1 MKNRSV
7 SPNPLAQHVV
17 VQPLAH
23 LGCMATG
30 YPNQVTSSSSHLQL
44 RPTTITS
51 YSPAPASS
59 LPGFLQAHTAVHG
72 GQQVATMPVVVQ
84 SWSPLPT
91 HRYQMLPLSARTA
104 PIFLQPCQHPAS
116 SSGSAPSPSAR
127 LTPHSAP
134 ASARSEFSSG
144 ACNLSSIT
152 SYTVPAAAPTA
163 RRVYHSTGCMNVP
176 SASYSIHSAPSNC
189 GPCNVSECS
198 TGPPNFSSGA
208 ASGSPGS
215 SQSTLIN
222 EGSNCTAP
230 GISSHHLPAPTSKQT
245 EPTTSHQRA
254 ASPSVL
260 RSPDVVQGPRIVRP
274 GAFLVTSD
282 RSFTPGLLSPISM
295 IIRSPLSPSQLN
307 VRHSPKTPAES
318 QLPPVL
324 KSPAQA
330 SNVSPV
336 QGGSFFATSGVMPPI
351 LTSSK
356 RVLLASAAA
365 AIAGQNV
372 VAAPTCAGQP
382 QLDDPSQNAA
392 AINPQRPPADE
403 SSNSPSTAMASMA
416 LPSLSPEAAPTS
428 NIKQSGKR
436 LSVAEKANA
445 APLDLESICGSDPP
459 AACVPPFTPPT
470 LSTTFGPAQKAFGH
484 PACSSAAVA
493 SSVLQGRSSPEALS
507 LSPIWQVSPVLAIEA
522 LSCPISPGAPSF
534 RDFQSP
540 GNSATPR
547 KSLVYSTTPSSA
559 LITISS
565 VATPLRSPG
574 SISSPTKS
582 HVSPTAAFRGALRHP
597 QALVARISSP
607 TSRQRRRSTPPEG
620 SVIEWPELY
629 IREVGRAPATAE
641 QLRAFVINRGG
652 QLPWCVA
659 RQYVPVASRR

>member
-17 VQPLAH
+17 IQPLADY
-23 LGCMATG
+23 GFIPPAYT
-30 YPNQVTSSSSHLQL
+30 NQAQITSASSQLQL
-44 RPTTITS
+44 RPTKITS
-51 YSPAPASS
+51 YSPASASS
-59 LPGFLQAHTAVHG
+59 LPCLLQAPIRVHG
-72 GQQVATMPVVVQ
+72 GPQVATMPVVVQ

-104 PIFLQPCQHPAS
+104 PVVLQPCHHAAS
-116 SSGSAPSPSAR
+116 SSGSATAR
-127 LTPHSAP
+127 LTPYSAP
-134 ASARSEFSSG
+134 ATARSESSSG
-144 ACNLSSIT
+144 ACNLSNIT
-152 SYTVPAAAPTA
+152 SYAVPAAALTA
-163 RRVYHSTGCMNVP
+163 RRGYHSTGCITAP

-189 GPCNVSECS
+189 GPCNVSVCS
-198 TGPPNFSSGA
+198 TGPSNSLSGA

-215 SQSTLIN
+215 SQSGLIN
-222 EGSNCTAP
+222 EGSSCTAP
-230 GISSHHLPAPTSKQT
+230 GISSHHVPVQNSKAT
-245 EPTTSHQRA
+245 EPTTSQQRVV
-254 ASPSVL
+254 SPSVL
-260 RSPDVVQGPRIVRP
+260 RSSAAVHGPRIVRP
-274 GAFLVTSD
+274 GAALGTLDHAFI
-282 RSFTPGLLSPISM
+282 PGLLSPISM

-307 VRHSPKTPAES
+307 VRHSPKTPAGS

-330 SNVSPV
+330 SNVSPL
-336 QGGSFFATSGVMPPI
+336 QGGSSSAASSNMPPV

-365 AIAGQNV
+365 AIAGQIATPASFSPGQIDSDV
-372 VAAPTCAGQP
+372 VPRNATSLNPTSPAQH
-382 QLDDPSQNAA
+382 STAEKTS
-392 AINPQRPPADE
+392 NP
-403 SSNSPSTAMASMA
+403 PSTLITLIAI
-416 LPSLSPEAAPTS
+416 PSLQQEEALSTTEHAV
-428 NIKQSGKR
+428 KR
-436 LSVAEKANA
+436 LSLIEKAKA
-445 APLDLESICGSDPP
+445 TPLDLESICGSDPP
-459 AACVPPFTPPT
+459 VVLAPPFTPPT
-470 LSTTFGPAQKAFGH
+470 VSTASGSSKKALGYQ
-484 PACSSAAVA
+484 PCSSAALTSLV
-493 SSVLQGRSSPEALS
+493 QGRSSPEA
-507 LSPIWQVSPVLAIEA
+507 LSPIWQVSPVLPVEA

-534 RDFQSP
+534 RDFHSP

-574 SISSPTKS
+574 SVSSPTKF
-582 HVSPTAAFRGALRHP
+582 HVSPTAAFRGALQHP

-659 RQYVPVASRR
+659 RQYVPATSRR